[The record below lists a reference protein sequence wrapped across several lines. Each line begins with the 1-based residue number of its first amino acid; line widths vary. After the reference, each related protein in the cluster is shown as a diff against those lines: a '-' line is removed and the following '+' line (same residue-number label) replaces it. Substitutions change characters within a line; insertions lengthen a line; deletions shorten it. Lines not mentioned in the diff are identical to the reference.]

1 MELTCSSEE
10 SNSKE
15 NSVNSSSS
23 PIESSGPFVYYPT
36 PPATK
41 DDAGNSSDHEKPNAH
56 SEKSSQPVILK
67 YSNGLTD
74 HVGCMDSPSSIVERS
89 LLDSTKPHM
98 ESNSATDAIPEIL
111 SNSGLSEAF
120 NHSVKDEADGSSEDA
135 LEVNHLSDNVSA
147 GAETML
153 TDEMNSKEDRIDQK
167 NVAVKPKMVEE
178 QGAAPES
185 PYKGLIDTAAPFE
198 SVREAVTKFGGIV
211 DWKAHKAQMMER
223 RKFIQLELEKVQ
235 KEIPL
240 YKEELEAAEMVKS
253 QVVNELEDTRRII
266 EELKHNLEKAQVE
279 EVQAKQDSE
288 LALLRAQEIEQGVAD
303 EASVIAKT
311 QIEVAKERHEKAIA
325 ELNSVKEELKT
336 VHEQYVTLI
345 NERDTA
351 IKRSEEVISVGKDI
365 EKRVEELT
373 LELIAS
379 KGSLELAHAAHHE
392 AEERRIGAALEKE
405 EDCVAWDRELQQ
417 AQEELQQLNNK
428 LLSKSDV
435 KQNLDTNLR
444 RLRSLKSELATYV
457 QNVISEEAEGLVKE
471 HGPDDAQ
478 QISGPV
484 KEALA
489 SAQKELEE
497 VRANIEKA
505 KNEAKLFK
513 LAATTL
519 RSEMDNEK
527 SSLVELQQRE
537 GMASIAICALEA
549 ELNRTKQEIEYVK
562 SKEEDAQERMVELPR
577 ILQEAAQEAEDAKMV
592 AFSVQE
598 QVRKAREETEKTKT
612 AAATVN
618 TRLSAVLKEIDAS
631 KASKK
636 LAFAAVQALQESEEA
651 GDDENSPRGV
661 TLPLSEYYTL
671 SKKVHEAEQL
681 AHESVTEAL
690 AQVESAKASESNS
703 LERLCEASK
712 RMNEKK
718 EALERALERA
728 ERANQGKLT
737 AEQELRKW
745 RADHE
750 QRRKAQEAAKRA
762 VNPLSSSPKRI
773 VEQKDSFYK
782 EFSGN
787 SYEDLVPNRKLR
799 RKKSFFPLM
808 GSLLSRKTRA

>member
-41 DDAGNSSDHEKPNAH
+41 DDA
-56 SEKSSQPVILK
+56 
-67 YSNGLTD
+67 D

-405 EDCVAWDRELQQ
+405 EDCVAWDRELQH

-457 QNVISEEAEGLVKE
+457 QNVISEEAEGLAKE

-661 TLPLSEYYTL
+661 TLPLSEYYAL

-750 QRRKAQEAAKRA
+750 QRRKAQESAKRA

-787 SYEDLVPNRKLR
+787 SYEDLVPNRKLQ

>member
-1 MELTCSSEE
+1 MDQSDGGVSARTRRISFGANQLGLREGFGGMELTCSSEE

-41 DDAGNSSDHEKPNAH
+41 DDA
-56 SEKSSQPVILK
+56 
-67 YSNGLTD
+67 
-74 HVGCMDSPSSIVERS
+74 
-89 LLDSTKPHM
+89 
-98 ESNSATDAIPEIL
+98 
-111 SNSGLSEAF
+111 GLSEAF

-266 EELKHNLEKAQVE
+266 EEMKHNLE
-279 EVQAKQDSE
+279 
-288 LALLRAQEIEQGVAD
+288 AQEIEQGVAD

-405 EDCVAWDRELQQ
+405 EDCVAWDRELQH

-457 QNVISEEAEGLVKE
+457 QNVISEEAEGLAKE

-631 KASKK
+631 KACKK

-661 TLPLSEYYTL
+661 TLPLSEYYAL

-750 QRRKAQEAAKRA
+750 QRRKAQESAKRA

-787 SYEDLVPNRKLR
+787 SYEDLVPNRKLQ

>member
-41 DDAGNSSDHEKPNAH
+41 DDA
-56 SEKSSQPVILK
+56 
-67 YSNGLTD
+67 
-74 HVGCMDSPSSIVERS
+74 ERS

-120 NHSVKDEADGSSEDA
+120 NHLVKDEADGSSEDA
-135 LEVNHLSDNVSA
+135 LEVNHLSVNVSA

-457 QNVISEEAEGLVKE
+457 QNVISEEAEGLAKE

-636 LAFAAVQALQESEEA
+636 LALAAVQALQESEEA

-661 TLPLSEYYTL
+661 TLPLSEYYAL

>member
-1 MELTCSSEE
+1 MELTYSSEE

-15 NSVNSSSS
+15 SSVNPSSS
-23 PIESSGPFVYYPT
+23 PIESSGAFVDYPT
-36 PPATK
+36 PPTTK
-41 DDAGNSSDHEKPNAH
+41 DDGNSSDHEKPNAH
-56 SEKSSQPVILK
+56 NEKSSQPVILE

-98 ESNSATDAIPEIL
+98 ESNSATDAIPEII

-120 NHSVKDEADGSSEDA
+120 NHSVEDEADGSSSEDA

-147 GAETML
+147 GAETMW
-153 TDEMNSKEDRIDQK
+153 TDEMNSKEDRIDQT
-167 NVAVKPKMVEE
+167 NVAVKPKMIEE
-178 QGAAPES
+178 QGATPES

-325 ELNSVKEELKT
+325 ELNSVKEDLKA

-351 IKRSEEVISVGKDI
+351 IKRSEEVISAGKDI

-392 AEERRIGAALEKE
+392 AEERRIGAALAKE
-405 EDCVAWDRELQQ
+405 EDCIAWDRELQQ
-417 AQEELQQLNNK
+417 AQEELQLLNKK
-428 LLSKSDV
+428 LLSKNDV
-435 KQNLDTNLR
+435 KQNLDINLHK
-444 RLRSLKSELATYV
+444 LRSLKSELATYV
-457 QNVISEEAEGLVKE
+457 QNVLSEEAGGLAKE

-489 SAQKELEE
+489 STQKELEE

-505 KNEAKLFK
+505 NNEAKLFK

-519 RSEMDNEK
+519 RSEMDNKK
-527 SSLVELQQRE
+527 SSLVALQERE
-537 GMASIAICALEA
+537 GMASIAISALEA
-549 ELNRTKQEIEYVK
+549 ELNRTKQEIECVK
-562 SKEEDAQERMVELPR
+562 SKEADAQERMVELPK

-598 QVRKAREETEKTKT
+598 QVRKAREEAEKTKT

-636 LAFAAVQALQESEEA
+636 LALAAVQALQESEEA

-661 TLPLSEYYTL
+661 TLPLSEYYAL
-671 SKKVHEAEQL
+671 SKKAHEAEQL

-690 AQVESAKASESNS
+690 AQVELAKTSESNS

-712 RMNEKK
+712 KMNEKK

-773 VEQKDSFYK
+773 VEQKGSFHK

-808 GSLLSRKTRA
+808 GSLLSRKTQA